1 MPAAASHYKHTMKTK
16 LLKLTAVAA
25 VTFLA
30 SCSKSPDSGATT
42 SAPPAA
48 SPAPASAAP
57 DPSLPEKKVEITG
70 NDQMKFDVL
79 TIEAKPGQK
88 ITLTL
93 KNAGTMPKMSMGHN
107 FVLLANDVDVMK
119 FIEASQT
126 HMANEFIAPELKS
139 KVIAHTKLLGPG
151 ESDTI
156 SFAAPRKPGA
166 YNYLC
171 SFPGHHAIGMKGV
184 LTVQ

>member
-1 MPAAASHYKHTMKTK
+1 MKNPFHLVVP
-16 LLKLTAVAA
+16 LLSFALLSA
-25 VTFLA
+25 
-30 SCSKSPDSGATT
+30 CSKPAEPS
-42 SAPPAA
+42 SAQP
-48 SPAPASAAP
+48 SASAEPVVVA
-57 DPSLPEKKVEITG
+57 DSSLPELKVQVTA

-88 ITLTL
+88 VTLTL

-107 FVLLANDVDVMK
+107 LVLLSNDVEAAT

-126 HMANEFIAPELKS
+126 HMGSDYIAPELRT

-156 SFAAPRKPGA
+156 SFAAPRKAGA
-166 YNYLC
+166 YTYLC
-171 SFPGHHAIGMKGV
+171 SFPGHFTIGMKGV
-184 LTVQ
+184 LTVK